1 MTKNKSETKKAPQIP
16 NDYKGILAIN
26 KPRGI
31 TSFSLV
37 RMLRKQ
43 LGVRK
48 IGHAGTLDPFADGV
62 MVMLVGRDFTRL
74 SDKFLHED
82 KEYIGTIRLGI
93 TTDTFDCDGQT
104 LSESSI
110 IPTQE
115 ELENVIGQF
124 QGTIQQIP
132 PMFSAKKKNG
142 VKLYDLARKG
152 ITIDREPVE
161 INVQT
166 VLKSYNYPEAVI
178 SVKCSK
184 GTYIRSIAND
194 IGDRLGCGGHLSS
207 LTRTR
212 SGNYNLVDCVDEKQ
226 FAFPEVLIENLRTM
240 MLENENPEEC
250 RCI

>member
-1 MTKNKSETKKAPQIP
+1 MSTPS
-16 NDYKGILAIN
+16 GILALN

-31 TSFSLV
+31 SSFSLV

-62 MVMLVGRDFTRL
+62 MVMLVGRDYTRL
-74 SDKFLHED
+74 SDKFLNQD

-93 TTDTFDCDGQT
+93 ATDTFDCEGKPT
-104 LSESSI
+104 KESPL
-110 IPTQE
+110 IPT
-115 ELENVIGQF
+115 LEQVNAVINEF
-124 QGTIQQIP
+124 QGTILQTP

-152 ITIDREPVE
+152 EVIEREPVE
-161 INVQT
+161 ITLQT
-166 VLKSYNYPEAVI
+166 TLISYNYPEAII

-212 SGNYNLVDCVDEKQ
+212 SGNYNLDDCIDEKQ
-226 FAFPEVLIENLRTM
+226 FAFPDVLKFNLRG
-240 MLENENPEEC
+240 LKPDHESSKIN
-250 RCI
+250 RSI

>member
-1 MTKNKSETKKAPQIP
+1 MTKKISETKKAKPPQ

-26 KPRGI
+26 KPRGV

-62 MVMLVGRDFTRL
+62 MVMLIGRDFTRL
-74 SDKFLHED
+74 SDTFLHAD

-93 TTDTFDCDGQT
+93 ATDTFDCEGT
-104 LSESSI
+104 ATSESSL
-110 IPTQE
+110 IPSKE
-115 ELENVIGQF
+115 EFDKVISEF
-124 QGTIQQIP
+124 QGKIQQIP
-132 PMFSAKKKNG
+132 PMYSAKKING

-152 ITIDREPVE
+152 VTIDREPVE
-161 INVQT
+161 LTVET
-166 VLKSYNYPEAVI
+166 VLTSYNYPFAEI

-184 GTYIRSIAND
+184 GTYIRSIAHD
-194 IGDRLGCGGHLSS
+194 IGQRLGCGGHLSS

-212 SGNYNLVDCVDEKQ
+212 SGNYNLADCVDEKQ
-226 FAFPEVLIENLRTM
+226 FAFPEVLINNLKSLK
-240 MLENENPEEC
+240 LENENPQEC
-250 RCI
+250 RCV